1 MKIQKW
7 DTVILIGSVVFSFIL
22 YELRFPMYSNIFENN
37 VKISVSGTAVK
48 SLKLDN
54 NGIFEFEFDGKKG
67 FVEISGQ
74 KVRMLKMDKVT
85 YPEGICSDRGW
96 IESSSE
102 NIICLPNR
110 IIVPLDKSSSDV
122 DISTN

>member
-1 MKIQKW
+1 M
-7 DTVILIGSVVFSFIL
+7 
-22 YELRFPMYSNIFENN
+22 
-37 VKISVSGTAVK
+37 
-48 SLKLDN
+48 LDN
-54 NGIFEFEFDGKKG
+54 NGIFEFEFYGKKG

-110 IIVPLDKSSSDV
+110 IIVTLDKFSSDV
-122 DISTN
+122 GISTN